1 MYVHT
6 CVIHVV
12 LFVFQGY
19 PAEGG
24 NLKVVCDDDE
34 NEPPTKD
41 NILKAI
47 R

>member
-1 MYVHT
+1 MR
-6 CVIHVV
+6 VV
-12 LFVFQGY
+12 FVFHLFQGY

-24 NLKVVCDDDE
+24 NLKIVCDDDE
-34 NEPPTKD
+34 HEAPTKD